1 MGAETA
7 LLAHQAQVR
16 AKESK
21 IRKEARIDLARRGLV
36 PTETEIAKWKA
47 EKERER
53 VSQHHLHH
61 QTRFQIQIPSSCLI

>member
-53 VSQHHLHH
+53 EREIQSTPPPPPDTVSN
-61 QTRFQIQIPSSCLI
+61 SNS